1 MKKLSILRKGVEEQG
16 IAYSVKPAS
25 HMKIGLVGL
34 PSVGK
39 TSLFNLL
46 TGADEEVAG
55 FTTGKVEANIG
66 ITKIPDERIDF
77 LASMYEPKKTTY
89 ATIEV
94 VDVPGLVSGSSTG
107 KGVGNQFLDNVRK
120 TDALIHIVRA
130 FESDDV
136 VHVEGNID
144 PMRDIDTINMELL
157 FADLGIIDNRIERIE
172 ASKKVTKE
180 NLAELEV
187 LKKCKEGLEKGL
199 LIHNLKLNEDEK
211 EHLKTFSFLSEK
223 PMILVVNL
231 DEEQFKSKDYPSR
244 EDLLEY
250 SRNTNTPFIE
260 LCIKSELEIAKLDSE
275 DREMFLEDL
284 GIEESGMDKLSRT
297 AYDYLGFIS
306 FLTAGHDEV
315 RAWTIQKGTVAKK
328 AAGKIHSD
336 IEKGFIRAE
345 VYKFKDLKELGSI
358 QKVKEKG
365 LFTLEGKDYIVE
377 DGDIINLRFNV

>member
-1 MKKLSILRKGVEEQG
+1 
-16 IAYSVKPAS
+16 
-25 HMKIGLVGL
+25 MKIGLVGL

-55 FTTGKVEANIG
+55 FTTGKVEANLG
-66 ITKIPDERIDF
+66 IARIPDERIDF
-77 LASMYEPKKTTY
+77 LSKMYEPKKTTY

-107 KGVGNQFLDNVRK
+107 LGVGNQFLDNVRK
-120 TDALIHIVRA
+120 TDALIHIIRV
-130 FESDDV
+130 FESNDV
-136 VHVEGNID
+136 IHVDGSID
-144 PMRDIDTINMELL
+144 PMRDIETINMELL
-157 FADLGIIDNRIERIE
+157 FADLGVIDNRIQRIQT
-172 ASKKVTKE
+172 SKKVTKE

-187 LKKCKEGLEKGL
+187 LKKCKEGLENGL
-199 LIHNLKLNEDEK
+199 LIHSLGLSDEEK

-223 PMILVVNL
+223 PMILVANL
-231 DEEQFKSKDYPSR
+231 DEDQFKTKNYPSK
-244 EDLLEY
+244 EALLEY
-250 SRNTNTPFIE
+250 SSNTNTPLIE
-260 LCIKSELEIAKLDSE
+260 LCIKSELEIAKLDPE

-284 GIEESGMDKLSRT
+284 GIDESGIDKLSRT
-297 AYDYLGFIS
+297 AYNHLGLIS

-315 RAWTIQKGTVAKK
+315 KAWTIHKGTTAKK

-345 VYKFKDLKELGSI
+345 VCKFRHLKEFGSM

-365 LFTLEGKDYIVE
+365 LVTLEGKDYVVE
-377 DGDIINLRFNV
+377 DGDIINFRFNV